1 MRGSSGSGDAAPR
14 YCSPRYSRGVWV
26 VVPRIYVLSQRSC
39 AASRVLLRWLV
50 AAGVA
55 LALAAALCD

>member
-26 VVPRIYVLSQRSC
+26 VVPRIYVLSQRGV
-39 AASRVLLRWLV
+39 AASVLLRCWSLPAWLLT
-50 AAGVA
+50 
-55 LALAAALCD
+55 LAVALCD